1 MSRSASR
8 QTNSPQTN
16 FPMTTRTLR
25 RIGAALCVAVF
36 AAGAGACRF
45 SGVNDGPS
53 QSTAS
58 VATSWLLGKQLP
70 DGGFEVAGSAGFET
84 PDAVLAIAEN
94 AQQQYAW
101 NATQARNAVL
111 AAVEN
116 GNTPLQAIDDLVD
129 GDLGFEIDAGLA
141 AKVILLVS
149 APLGLSNTAFDPDG
163 DGAANLLNILNTGL
177 QPNGSYG
184 TLNATAYAA
193 IAKRLASGFVRADT
207 VAFIRAAQQAN
218 GSWDFLG
225 NPAGND
231 LDIDTTAIA
240 IQALVAAQVPV
251 TDPDLRAGLVFLAN
265 QRRANGS
272 WRSFGVA
279 DPNSTSAAVLAI
291 TAAGFDPNQ
300 PCWRNTV
307 VPGQAGQPYTSPLA
321 WLRSRQA
328 ADGHIIS
335 QFDPTNPA
343 AVNTF
348 ATTQTIQ
355 ALRRGWIPVAP
366 LVPQTCS

>member
-1 MSRSASR
+1 MSRSPSR
-8 QTNSPQTN
+8 QTNSA
-16 FPMTTRTLR
+16 R
-25 RIGAALCVAVF
+25 RIPERLPEHCVASAPRSCIAVF

-94 AQQQYAW
+94 AEQQYAW

-163 DGAANLLNILNTGL
+163 DGAANLLNILNTG
-177 QPNGSYG
+177 
-184 TLNATAYAA
+184 A
-193 IAKRLASGFVRADT
+193 
-207 VAFIRAAQQAN
+207 AAQR
-218 GSWDFLG
+218 FLR
-225 NPAGND
+225 D
-231 LDIDTTAIA
+231 
-240 IQALVAAQVPV
+240 AQR
-251 TDPDLRAGLVFLAN
+251 DRLRGDREASRQRLRAGRHRGVHP
-265 QRRANGS
+265 RRATGERQLGLPRQPGRERPRHRHDRDCDPGAGGRGRC
-272 WRSFGVA
+272 RSPTLTCAPVSCSSRTSVA
-279 DPNSTSAAVLAI
+279 PTGRGGRSVLPTRTRLRRRCSPSPPRVSIRTSR
-291 TAAGFDPNQ
+291 AGAT
-300 PCWRNTV
+300 RS
-307 VPGQAGQPYTSPLA
+307 SPA
-321 WLRSRQA
+321 RRASPTRRRSR
-328 ADGHIIS
+328 GCVHGKPLTGTS
-335 QFDPTNPA
+335 S
-343 AVNTF
+343 VNS
-348 ATTQTIQ
+348 IRPIR
-355 ALRRGWIPVAP
+355 LR
-366 LVPQTCS
+366 